1 MEKILGARFKS
12 PPDGGETGMPM
23 EIRLYTR
30 EDCPLCDE
38 AKGVLEGVRRE
49 VAFEYE
55 EVWITSSPELARAYK
70 NLIPVLEIDGK
81 RVFVGSIDPQHL
93 RELVGR
99 EIEE

>member
-12 PPDGGETGMPM
+12 PPDGHGTGMTM

-38 AKGVLEGVRRE
+38 AKKVLEGVRRE
-49 VAFEYE
+49 VAFEYD

-70 NLIPVLEIDGK
+70 NLIPVLEIDGE
-81 RVFVGSIDPQHL
+81 RVFIGSIDPRRL
-93 RELVGR
+93 RELLER
-99 EIEE
+99 ETDE